1 MKPCLSGLRLL
12 PLAAALAWLPA
23 AHAADANDLKELR
36 AQLRQ
41 LRDTYESRISA
52 LEKRLADAEKSAGR
66 AEQSAA
72 QAQETAQAAAAAPVA
87 SAPAVAETS
96 SESAF
101 NPAMSLILA
110 GNYTRLSRDPADYR
124 IGGFVPSLGEVA
136 PAARSFSLGESELAI
151 SANIDHLFR
160 GQFTASVAPEGGQ
173 VNIEEGYIQTLALGH
188 GATLKAGRFLSGVGY
203 LNEQHSH
210 VWDFADAPL
219 AYKAFFGGQL
229 NNDGLQ
235 MKWLAPTEETLVEF
249 GAEAARG
256 GVFPSTD
263 NHKNGS
269 TLNTLFAHVGGD
281 VGASNTW
288 RAGLSYVDTSPQNRA
303 DNTDPTLATF
313 AFSGKSRT
321 AMADFVWKWAP
332 EGNATRT
339 SFKLQ
344 GEWMQRREDG
354 DLGLLANNVATSSG
368 SFDSR
373 QSGWYLQGVYQFMPA
388 WRVGVRY
395 DRLAYGSVD
404 AAVPLPS
411 ILAPWNPK
419 RTSLMADWS
428 PSEFSR
434 FRLQFARDD
443 SRPGEPDNQVWLQ
456 YIVSLGAHGAHKY

>member
-1 MKPCLSGLRLL
+1 MNPCFSGLRLL
-12 PLAAALAWLPA
+12 PLAAALACPPA
-23 AHAADANDLKELR
+23 AHAAEPNDLKELR
-36 AQLRQ
+36 EQLRQ

-52 LEKRLADAEKSAGR
+52 LEKRLAEAEQSAGR
-66 AEQSAA
+66 AEQNAVKA
-72 QAQETAQAAAAAPVA
+72 RETAQAVAAAPAPVA
-87 SAPAVAETS
+87 PPATETA

-101 NPAMSLILA
+101 NPALSLILA
-110 GNYTRLSRDPADYR
+110 GNATRLSRDPASYR

-136 PAARSFSLGESELAI
+136 PAPKSFSLGESELSLA
-151 SANIDHLFR
+151 ANIDHLFR
-160 GQFTASVAPEGGQ
+160 GQLTASVAPEGGQ

-188 GATLKAGRFLSGVGY
+188 GATLKAGRFLSAIGY

-229 NNDGLQ
+229 KNDGVQL
-235 MKWLAPTEETLVEF
+235 KWLAPTEETLLEI
-249 GAEAARG
+249 GAESAKG
-256 GVFPSTD
+256 GAFPST
-263 NHKNGS
+263 NNSKNGS
-269 TLNTLFAHVGGD
+269 TLNTVFAHAGGD
-281 VGASNTW
+281 VGASHTW
-288 RAGLSYVDTSPQNRA
+288 RAGLSYLETSPQNRA
-303 DNTDPTLATF
+303 DSADSTLSS
-313 AFSGKSRT
+313 FSFTGRSRT

-344 GEWMQRREDG
+344 GEWVQRREDG
-354 DLGLLANNVATSSG
+354 DLSMVNGGGSG
-368 SFDSR
+368 TYRSR
-373 QSGWYLQGVYQFMPA
+373 QSGGYLQGVYQFMPA

-404 AAVPLPS
+404 AAVPLPA

-419 RTSLMADWS
+419 RTSVMTDWS

-434 FRLQFARDD
+434 FRLQFARDEA
-443 SRPGEPDNQVWLQ
+443 RPGESDNQLWLQ